1 MSYVMVQRPRVFRSG
16 RLRATERL
24 LAQIP
29 AHNVVEVGA
38 GDYSFSSAGPPTVV
52 QWVRADLQV
61 PCDVVCDF
69 NSDEIFLPFREAR
82 FDLAICTEVLEH
94 LLWPHLMLKEIYRVL
109 APGGHLI
116 VSVPNMASLSYRL
129 AWLMGHLPSCAAS
142 GNLPRAMGG
151 TSYEIEGGRTRGG
164 HVVDFTMRRIN
175 HLLATVGFAIL
186 KTKGSGI
193 ILQRHVLP
201 HWIVRAALA
210 SNVIVLARKPA

>member
-1 MSYVMVQRPRVFRSG
+1 MSSVKFQRHSVFRSG

-24 LAQIP
+24 LARIP
-29 AHNVVEVGA
+29 AQNVVEVGA
-38 GDYSFSSAGPPTVV
+38 GDYSFSAAGPATVV
-52 QWVRADLQV
+52 RWLRADLQE

-94 LLWPHLMLKEIYRVL
+94 LLWPHFLLKEIHRVL

-116 VSVPNMASLSYRL
+116 VSVPNMASLSYRF

-142 GNLPRAMGG
+142 GNLPQAMGS

-164 HVVDFTMRRIN
+164 HVVDFTMQRLHR
-175 HLLATVGFAIL
+175 LLETAGFAIL
-186 KTKGSGI
+186 EAKGSGI
-193 ILQRHVLP
+193 IWHRQVLP
-201 HWIVRAALA
+201 HWMVPPSLA
-210 SNVIVLARKPA
+210 SNVIFLARKPI